1 MIDRFNLLVLCIC
14 YKTIQTVR
22 RFANAKVTSL
32 AVFADDDLGLRM
44 ICFGEFESEILSF
57 LRERFEL
64 STKSTQMID
73 VGANVGNHIHGLSKY
88 FDFFHAF
95 EPDPRNFQLLKANMA
110 LRNNVCC
117 HETALSDK
125 QGRAVLLTDNR
136 NSGKS
141 QIIKKNSQTAQTQN
155 KNAII
160 VKTERLDNVI
170 SDESKVGFIKID
182 VEGHELQ
189 VLKGASRILKQ
200 QKPLILLEVLAQQI
214 DGGHSPALDF
224 LKEFGYTNFQSLE
237 LETFQIL
244 RIDNLSHLRWI
255 NHIIYL
261 LQLIIIGRQKL
272 KPQTLDI
279 SNLKKKNYNS
289 VLVSD

>member
-1 MIDRFNLLVLCIC
+1 
-14 YKTIQTVR
+14 
-22 RFANAKVTSL
+22 
-32 AVFADDDLGLRM
+32 
-44 ICFGEFESEILSF
+44 
-57 LRERFEL
+57 
-64 STKSTQMID
+64 
-73 VGANVGNHIHGLSKY
+73 
-88 FDFFHAF
+88 
-95 EPDPRNFQLLKANMA
+95 
-110 LRNNVCC
+110 
-117 HETALSDK
+117 
-125 QGRAVLLTDNR
+125 
-136 NSGKS
+136 
-141 QIIKKNSQTAQTQN
+141 
-155 KNAII
+155 
-160 VKTERLDNVI
+160 
-170 SDESKVGFIKID
+170 ID